1 MTCSA
6 MLYSSI
12 ITLGLFF
19 LVALM
24 LGMLEIE
31 PIPPRRQILKS
42 PMISRL
48 SKHPKL
54 SGGLV
59 GQTVDKVL
67 GIAGVPAASTLDVKP
82 LNHLD
87 IESAREKPSKGQSRV
102 REVSRLRRQFRSR
115 FI

>member
-1 MTCSA
+1 
-6 MLYSSI
+6 MLHNSI
-12 ITLGLFF
+12 MTLGLLF
-19 LVALM
+19 LVSLM
-24 LGMLEIE
+24 LGMLEIA

-42 PMISRL
+42 PLISRL

-59 GQTVDKVL
+59 GQAIDTML
-67 GIAGVPAASTLDVKP
+67 GIVGVTAKSTLKVKA

-102 REVSRLRRQFRSR
+102 REVSRLR
-115 FI
+115 